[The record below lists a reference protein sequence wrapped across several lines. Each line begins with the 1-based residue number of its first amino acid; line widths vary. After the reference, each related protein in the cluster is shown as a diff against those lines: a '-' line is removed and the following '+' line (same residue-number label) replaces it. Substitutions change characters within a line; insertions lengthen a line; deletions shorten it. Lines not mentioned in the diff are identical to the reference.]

1 MALLVA
7 VYLGLRLPALL
18 ALPLFNDEAVYLV
31 RAQFFPAMVSA
42 PGIAGATLPDGKFL
56 QELALAALALL
67 PVDPLIPARL
77 LSVVC
82 GLATVLA
89 LAAMGRALG
98 WPGAGVL
105 AGLLYALSPLAGLH
119 DVLGLP
125 DSMLTL
131 VSALLLWASIGF
143 ATRPA
148 VSRRDALLV
157 GGLLAAASLV
167 KLSGLFLFTLP
178 VLAVL
183 LLSATW
189 SERWRRLSLLRT
201 ALIVALLCLA
211 CLAPFHYGSAER
223 HKLGTNESRIL
234 VVQQHTVAAGDW
246 LLRYLPGPLLI
257 APVLALIL
265 RRWRRTAL
273 VEPLN
278 SSASPRLSA
287 RFSGS
292 VDGGALREA
301 RLLPTPACVASA
313 PPAPPAMQACH
324 DSQAQGEAP
333 VPHAPPSESET
344 LRCAP
349 VGQTPDDRLD
359 PLSEM
364 DRGNLS
370 DSSAIEAP
378 GAGTEGSTPGA
389 ARLTGFLLLAGLA
402 VIASFV
408 LIGTTLYSRYLL
420 PAWPPLLLATALGTT
435 SLWSLGRAPRVAAL
449 LALVAAG
456 GWGLIWMG
464 WFATAPLT
472 APLARQDRGQYLES
486 WTAGHNLEV
495 LLADLRVA
503 AMANGRLTVV
513 NHNQPRLVHLA
524 TVLYLRDIPAIRLV
538 EEDLT
543 HPDAPERLANLA
555 RVEPTLL
562 VVDQQEVDVFALRER
577 FPRLRLVQRYPHPQG
592 NMAFLL
598 FEQQP

>member
-1 MALLVA
+1 MLLAA

-31 RAQFFPAMVSA
+31 RAQFFPAMFGA
-42 PGIAGATLPDGKFL
+42 PGIASATLPEGKFL
-56 QELALAALALL
+56 QELVLAALAPL
-67 PVDPLIPARL
+67 PVDPLILARL
-77 LSVVC
+77 LSMVC
-82 GLATVLA
+82 GLATVLV

-98 WPGAGVL
+98 RPGAGVL

-131 VSALLLWASIGF
+131 VSTLLLWASTGF
-143 ATRPA
+143 ATRPTA
-148 VSRRDALLV
+148 SRRDALPV
-157 GGLLAAASLV
+157 GALLAAASLV

-183 LLSATW
+183 LLPAAH

-201 ALIVALLCLA
+201 ALLVALLCLA

-223 HKLGTNESRIL
+223 HKLGTNESRIV
-234 VVQQHTVAAGDW
+234 VVQQHTVAVGDW

-257 APVLALIL
+257 APVLALVL
-265 RRWRRTAL
+265 HRRRRMAP

-278 SSASPRLSA
+278 RSRDDSSANARLTVLFPGGA
-287 RFSGS
+287 
-292 VDGGALREA
+292 DGGSSRRT
-301 RLLPTPACVASA
+301 RLPPPPACIPSA
-313 PPAPPAMQACH
+313 
-324 DSQAQGEAP
+324 
-333 VPHAPPSESET
+333 PHAPPPAEEAL
-344 LRCAP
+344 LRAP
-349 VGQTPDDRLD
+349 VRQAGERSDRLAPVSATDREGASASRAIETPD
-359 PLSEM
+359 
-364 DRGNLS
+364 
-370 DSSAIEAP
+370 
-378 GAGTEGSTPGA
+378 AGTDSSTPGTG
-389 ARLTGFLLLAGLA
+389 RLTGFLLLAGLA

-420 PAWPPLLLATALGTT
+420 PAWPPLLLAAALGTT
-435 SLWSLGRAPRVAAL
+435 SLWGLRRAPRITAL

-486 WTAGHNLEV
+486 WTAGHNLEL
-495 LLADLRVA
+495 LLADLRA
-503 AMANGRLTVV
+503 AATAHGRLTLV

-543 HPDAPERLANLA
+543 HPDAPARLANLA

-562 VVDQQEVDVFALRER
+562 VVVASS
-577 FPRLRLVQRYPHPQG
+577 
-592 NMAFLL
+592 
-598 FEQQP
+598 